1 MSTRKIYLRAD
12 AGYGIGY
19 GHFIRTLAL
28 ADMLKSDFD
37 CIFFTSSP
45 SAYQISEMKKVCPY
59 KALKEETKFEDFLD
73 FLTGNETVV
82 LDNYFYTTEYQRAI
96 KDKGCVLVCIDDIH
110 DKHYV
115 ADLII
120 NQGIG
125 YTTEDYSCEEYTKF
139 ALGLQYSLLRQPFLD
154 ACNRKQNNK
163 NSTQGLNVL
172 VAFGGSDFL
181 NLTSSV
187 ISEIINKKS
196 VNKITAIIGD
206 SYNTSNLINNPKLT
220 YRKNLSAS
228 EIVNLFLS
236 VDVAIL
242 PASTMMNEALACGTQ
257 IIGGYYIDNQEHD
270 YYMFLKEKL
279 ILGVDDYTDPRAF
292 ALISKHLDNFICQNA
307 IQITSNIPKRFI
319 YLFKSLS
326 V

>member
-73 FLTGNETVV
+73 FLTGNEIVV

-125 YTTEDYSCEEYTKF
+125 YTAEDYSCEEYTKF
-139 ALGLQYSLLRQPFLD
+139 ALGLQYSLLRQPFFD

-163 NSTQGLNVL
+163 NSTQGLNIL

-181 NLTSSV
+181 DLTTSV
-187 ISEIINKKS
+187 ICEIINKEN

-206 SYNTSNLINNPKLT
+206 SYNTSNQINNPKLT
-220 YRKNLSAS
+220 YCKNLSAS
-228 EIVNLFLS
+228 EIANLFLS

-257 IIGGYYIDNQEHD
+257 IIGGYYVDNQEYD
-270 YYMFLKEKL
+270 YYAFLKEEL
-279 ILGVDDYTDPRAF
+279 ILGVGNYKDTQALS
-292 ALISKHLDNFICQNA
+292 LISKYIDKLVYRKTL
-307 IQITSNIPKRFI
+307 QITSDTPNRFVQ
-319 YLFKSLS
+319 LFKSL
-326 V
+326 